1 MSVHRSAVWC
11 VVCQLVLLVAA
22 SVSIADDAVRD
33 DAAKWNARLGRGI
46 NMGNMLEAPREG
58 EWGVSLNEGYFEPIR
73 KAGFDSVRIPIRWST
88 RAAQAAPYT
97 IDPEFLARV
106 DRAITAALAQELV
119 VVINVHH
126 YDELYES
133 PQQHRARFLA
143 MWEQIAAHYKD
154 QPPELFFEL
163 LNEPHAQLDAAKW
176 NELLKAGLDVVRQS
190 NPERMV
196 IIGPAEWNNFA
207 ALEQLELPADDRRL
221 IATFHYYLPFQ
232 FTHQGASWVDG
243 SDQWLGTTWTGT
255 DEQKQALTADL
266 DRAAEWSKRHG
277 RPLFLGEFG
286 AFSQADSDSRVT
298 WTTFLRSQAEARDI
312 SWAYWE
318 FASGFGAYDPATA
331 EWRKPLLSA
340 LVPPE

>member
-1 MSVHRSAVWC
+1 MSVFRFAVWSGA
-11 VVCQLVLLVAA
+11 CQLLLLAAA
-22 SVSIADDAVRD
+22 SVSIADDPVRD

-46 NMGNMLEAPREG
+46 NMGNMLESPREG
-58 EWGVSLNEGYFEPIR
+58 EWGVSLNEEYFEPIH

-88 RAAQAAPYT
+88 RAAQQPPYM

-106 DRAITAALAQELV
+106 DRAVAAALTQELV

-126 YDELYES
+126 YDELYED
-133 PQQHRARFLA
+133 PQQHRDRFLA

-176 NELLKAGLDVVRQS
+176 NELLKAGLDVVRKT

-207 ALEQLELPADDRRL
+207 ALEQLELPEDDQRL

-255 DEQKQALTADL
+255 GEQKQALTADL
-266 DRAAEWSKRHG
+266 DRAADWSKRHG

-286 AFSQADSDSRVT
+286 AFSQADADSRVT
-298 WTTFLRSQAEARDI
+298 WTTFLRSQAESRNM

-318 FASGFGAYDPATA
+318 FASGFGAYDPDAD

-340 LVPPE
+340 LVPRE